1 MPQLRYNVATSLD
14 GYIAAP
20 DGSTEWI
27 VEDSSIDFDALYN
40 EFGFFVMGRKTYE
53 IMQSLGGP
61 GNPLAKRP
69 KESVVVASRTMK
81 QRDFPDITI
90 IQEDVIDYIKGLKLG
105 DGKDI
110 WLMGGGTLAAQCL
123 EADLVDVIEAAVMPV
138 VLGNGIKM
146 INNLSKNIRLCL
158 LKSKT
163 LGSGIVMTQYAVI
176 NGEATNM
183 RPESPE
189 DSTI

>member
-1 MPQLRYNVATSLD
+1 
-14 GYIAAP
+14 
-20 DGSTEWI
+20 
-27 VEDSSIDFDALYN
+27 
-40 EFGFFVMGRKTYE
+40 MGRKTYE
-53 IMQSLGGP
+53 IMQSFGGA

-81 QRDFPDITI
+81 QRDFPGITV

-123 EADLVDVIEAAVMPV
+123 EADLIDVIEAAVMPV

-146 INNLSKNIRLCL
+146 
-158 LKSKT
+158 
-163 LGSGIVMTQYAVI
+163 
-176 NGEATNM
+176 
-183 RPESPE
+183 
-189 DSTI
+189 